1 MYDKVDIITPDKAAK
16 MVEKAEVFVN
26 KAKEIMKI

>member
-16 MVEKAEVFVN
+16 MVEKEVFVN